1 MSDISPSYDEIAAAR
16 EWWADLSSDMPAGVR
31 GLWFG
36 IADGTEEEPSRVV
49 YVAGTATCEPDDRDA
64 DWAAEEYIWRPE
76 EEFVLDE
83 DAAKL
88 LGDDWDLVADY
99 VASLVRSLEAH
110 EAGDIE
116 GVAVGFEGG
125 TPVYVW
131 PGTT

>member
-1 MSDISPSYDEIAAAR
+1 MSETTPSYDEIAAAR
-16 EWWADLSSDMPAGVR
+16 EWWAEPSSDMPAGVR

-64 DWAAEEYIWRPE
+64 
-76 EEFVLDE
+76 
-83 DAAKL
+83 
-88 LGDDWDLVADY
+88 VADY

-110 EAGDIE
+110 AAGDID

-131 PGTT
+131 PGQD